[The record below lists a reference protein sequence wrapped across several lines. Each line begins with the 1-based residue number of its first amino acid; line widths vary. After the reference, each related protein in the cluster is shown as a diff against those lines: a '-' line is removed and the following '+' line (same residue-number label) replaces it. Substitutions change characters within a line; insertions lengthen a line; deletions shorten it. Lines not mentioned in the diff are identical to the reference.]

1 MDSQEDKIDPERQAI
16 RDEVSKMSIE
26 EILELKEKIGSKMFD
41 KELGFSK
48 PSTSKDKFRRENK
61 NRPRME
67 PISKRPMRK
76 KPIDNIPVKPSN
88 KKEIR
93 DPRFDSMCG
102 EFDEKIFKASY
113 KFVDDIKSKEL
124 VELKKQL
131 KDEEDP
137 EKVSQL
143 KYLIQRMENQAREKT
158 KISKQKE
165 AAKEEKQK
173 NRELAREGKAPVFV
187 SKAERKNKELV
198 DKFEE
203 LKSSGKIDSYLK
215 KKAKKNETK
224 DRIKMSKMKSNKS

>member
-1 MDSQEDKIDPERQAI
+1 
-16 RDEVSKMSIE
+16 
-26 EILELKEKIGSKMFD
+26 
-41 KELGFSK
+41 
-48 PSTSKDKFRRENK
+48 
-61 NRPRME
+61 ME
-67 PISKRPMRK
+67 PIAKRPMK
-76 KPIDNIPVKPSN
+76 KKSIDNIPVKPSN
-88 KKEIR
+88 RKEVR

-124 VELKKQL
+124 IELKKQL

-137 EKVSQL
+137 EKISQL
-143 KYLIQRMENQAREKT
+143 KYLIQRMENRAREKT

-203 LKSSGKIDSYLK
+203 LKSSGKI
-215 KKAKKNETK
+215 
-224 DRIKMSKMKSNKS
+224 